1 MGVFNFFFKFYKW
14 YQIAQNV
21 CYWGDACKNLLCR
34 ELSYYSL
41 LSWSYKANMHS
52 YRNQLNDFN
61 WKSTGF
67 CMIGSLG
74 VNGVE
79 TASQPTSNHYV
90 GPTQPL
96 ASILIYCWVT
106 ILNYFYGK
114 FLTFQVQY
122 LRWSHAGLG

>member
-1 MGVFNFFFKFYKW
+1 
-14 YQIAQNV
+14 
-21 CYWGDACKNLLCR
+21 
-34 ELSYYSL
+34 
-41 LSWSYKANMHS
+41 MHS

-96 ASILIYCWVT
+96 AIILIYCWVT